1 MYKFFSAQS
10 LRKQAVLLGFIA
22 LFFALPQLSHA
33 TLIGQ
38 SVTATYLD
46 NTPFSSSDTVTV
58 GAGVEIPGSD
68 NTKNLVIDAILFSAD
83 FIDINGSSIVIQLS
97 GGGTPMGGGYSNAGF
112 DLFPGARIEFT
123 GFSFAPDI
131 LNGINLVLTGATG
144 LTNADVVF
152 TASSLTLNNLGN
164 LGILGSSIRDHG
176 QIALNFQTSQ
186 QTVPEPGTLLLF
198 GLGLATLALRR
209 GKLFGYGGR

>member
-1 MYKFFSAQS
+1 MYKIFSARS
-10 LRKQAVLLGFIA
+10 LRKQAVLIGFIA
-22 LFFALPQLSHA
+22 LSFALPQLSHA

-38 SVTATYLD
+38 SVTATYQD
-46 NTPFSSSDTVTV
+46 NTPFTSSDTVTV

-68 NTKNLVIDAILFSAD
+68 NTKNLVIDSILFSAD
-83 FIDINGSSIVIQLS
+83 FIDINGTSIVIQLS
-97 GGGTPMGGGYSNAGF
+97 GGGTGMGGGYTNAGF
-112 DLFPGARIEFT
+112 DGFTGARFEFT

-144 LTNADVVF
+144 LSNADVVF
-152 TASSLTLNNLGN
+152 TANSLTLNNLGN
-164 LGILGSSIRDHG
+164 LGILGSTINDHG

-198 GLGLATLALRR
+198 GLGLAALGLRR
-209 GKLFGYGGR
+209 GKVGRSDR